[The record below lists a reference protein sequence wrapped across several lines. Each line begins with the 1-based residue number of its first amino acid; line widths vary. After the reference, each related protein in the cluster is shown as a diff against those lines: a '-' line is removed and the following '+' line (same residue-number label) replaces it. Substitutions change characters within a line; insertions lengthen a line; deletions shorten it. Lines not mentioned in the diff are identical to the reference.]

1 MSCLFRRR
9 GAKIAVFFILFLVA
23 VALYPLSQWIRE
35 TGDAVWE
42 STFAPIASPLTLE
55 VSYQGGRTAI
65 TPYEADDGNVYFF
78 LPSIADPKSTSIVLN
93 ERDLTASLDGTEVRS
108 GKTLSD
114 LQIDPSTESDKVHK
128 LVVGDHDAQDL
139 IFMQSCNLPALFLR
153 SKSGTLDT
161 VEEEKEIHEGL
172 LADAVD
178 TDGTAIVGM
187 KPEYIKGH
195 GNTSYQRDK
204 KPYQIKFT
212 NSVSFFGMGAK
223 EKWILLANR
232 LDPSYLRNYATYEL
246 AKTIGLNAP
255 EAKYIDLY
263 INGEYRGN
271 YLLTQKPEDV
281 AAEALLEHNYGSRMM
296 RREYYFITDRNEGFV
311 IRWPDIIPDNRMEYL
326 RSIVQQS
333 EDEIVS
339 GAEPL
344 HFDYEGFAKKYL
356 IEEFVLNEA
365 QSSTSAWY
373 YINNR
378 KMYVTAVWDYDKSYG
393 SHTRFQDPT
402 AITRQSCYLE
412 RGRAEWFRYLTLQKD
427 FNDLVWQNYREKLL
441 PALVRLVQEQ
451 IPAWGKLIEGSVRMD
466 IVRWPVNET
475 CKYDYPAEVAELIG
489 TSEENQIYAKALTQ
503 LTDWIIKRTLFYN
516 DNEKLIRE
524 SLLLRFLDGEE
535 NIKKRDTVLPGT
547 TYTDLPDI
555 KDDDDNHVKAW
566 KDMET
571 KKIYRMGSGIKVTHD
586 MMLEPIFEE

>member
-9 GAKIAVFFILFLVA
+9 GAKIAVFFIMFLVA

-55 VSYQGGRTAI
+55 VSYQGGQTAI
-65 TPYEADDGNVYFF
+65 TPYEGDDGKVYFL
-78 LPSIADPKSTSIVLN
+78 LPSFADPKSTSIVVN
-93 ERDLTASLDGTEVRS
+93 DGDLAVSLDGTEVRS
-108 GKTLSD
+108 EKTLSD
-114 LQIDPSTESDKVHK
+114 LQIDPPTESDRVHK
-128 LVVGDHDAQDL
+128 LVVGDQDAQDL

-178 TDGTAIVGM
+178 TDGTAVVGM

-232 LDPSYLRNYATYEL
+232 LDPSYLRNYVTYDL
-246 AKTIGLNAP
+246 ARSIDLGAP

-263 INGEYRGN
+263 INGDYRGN
-271 YLLTQKPEDV
+271 YLLVQKPENA
-281 AAEALLEHNYGSRMM
+281 AAEVLLEHGYGARLR
-296 RREYYFITDRNEGFV
+296 RREYNFKTALGEGFSV
-311 IRWPDIIPDNRMEYL
+311 RWPDIIPDNRMEYI
-326 RSIVQQS
+326 RNIVQQT
-333 EDEIVS
+333 EDEIVD

-344 HFDYEGFAKKYL
+344 HFDYDGFARKYL

-373 YINNR
+373 YINNQ
-378 KMYVTAVWDYDKSYG
+378 KMYVTSVWDYDKSYG
-393 SHTRFQDPT
+393 SHTRYQDPT
-402 AITRQSCYLE
+402 AITRQSCFVHE
-412 RGRAEWFRYLTLQKD
+412 GGAEWFRYLTRQD
-427 FNDLVWQNYREKLL
+427 TFYDIVWKNYRERLL
-441 PALVRLVQEQ
+441 PALVRIVTDE
-451 IPAWGKLIEGSVRMD
+451 IPQTAEMIRGSVRLER
-466 IVRWPVNET
+466 VRWPSNED
-475 CKYDYPAEVAELIG
+475 CKYDYPEEVASLIG
-489 TSEENQIYAKALTQ
+489 TVSEEEIFDASIKQ
-503 LTDWIIKRTLFYN
+503 LSDWITKRSLFYN
-516 DNEKLIRE
+516 ENEELIRK
-524 SLLLRFLDGEE
+524 SLLIRFLDHEGG
-535 NIKKRDTVLPGT
+535 NRKWDAVLPGT
-547 TYTDLPDI
+547 NYTDYPDTE
-555 KDDDDNHVKAW
+555 DENDNPAKAW
-566 KDMET
+566 KDI
-571 KKIYRMGSGIKVTHD
+571 KSGKVYQLGDSIRVTDD
-586 MMLEPIFEE
+586 MVLQPIFEE